1 MSESSSNNKR
11 IAKNTLLLYF
21 RTFLLM
27 AITLYTSR
35 VVLATLG
42 VDDYGI
48 YNVVGGFVAM
58 FSVISGALSSA
69 ISRFIT
75 FELGHGDKDKLSR
88 IFSTSVN
95 IQILL
100 GILILILGETVG
112 IWFLNNRMNIPI
124 ERMTAANWVL
134 QCSLISFTINLISVP
149 YNAAIIA
156 HEKMKAFAYV
166 SILEA
171 VLKLAIVY
179 LLLVSD
185 TDKLILYAILHVFVA
200 LSIRLV
206 YGIYCNRNFSECR
219 YHLVYDKS
227 LLKEMSGFAG
237 WNFLTN
243 GAYILNTQGV
253 NLLINIFFGV
263 AINAARG
270 IVAQIDSAIM
280 QFVNSFTTAI
290 NPQIIKSYAAGDKE
304 SMFKLVCL
312 GAKFSYFL
320 LLIFALPILLEAE
333 CILALW
339 LGNVPEH
346 TDDFLRLSIIGVMLN
361 MLGNS
366 GYTACMATGKI
377 RNYVIGISS
386 VALLVLPLSWI
397 AFDVGLPPESTYV
410 AYIVVYIVVDIVRL
424 YIMRNMLGFPPMLFV
439 KEVFIKIG
447 VTTLFASVIPIVFI
461 SFAPTS
467 FLRLLCTVVVCLL
480 SSTSGIYLFGLTS
493 TEKRILT
500 DKVLITIKKTKK
512 RNKSKI

>member
-280 QFVNSFTTAI
+280 QFVNSFCE
-290 NPQIIKSYAAGDKE
+290 KS
-304 SMFKLVCL
+304 
-312 GAKFSYFL
+312 
-320 LLIFALPILLEAE
+320 
-333 CILALW
+333 
-339 LGNVPEH
+339 
-346 TDDFLRLSIIGVMLN
+346 
-361 MLGNS
+361 
-366 GYTACMATGKI
+366 
-377 RNYVIGISS
+377 
-386 VALLVLPLSWI
+386 
-397 AFDVGLPPESTYV
+397 
-410 AYIVVYIVVDIVRL
+410 
-424 YIMRNMLGFPPMLFV
+424 
-439 KEVFIKIG
+439 
-447 VTTLFASVIPIVFI
+447 
-461 SFAPTS
+461 
-467 FLRLLCTVVVCLL
+467 
-480 SSTSGIYLFGLTS
+480 
-493 TEKRILT
+493 
-500 DKVLITIKKTKK
+500 
-512 RNKSKI
+512 